1 MSKIRYIKKGNNK
14 MFAII
19 DSNDV
24 VVDCWLAESLE
35 EAQSDNPG
43 KTVIEVTEKNPKF
56 TLNAKYKK

>member
-1 MSKIRYIKKGNNK
+1 